1 MMLPVELNGTCISDR
16 VRLLALGR
24 ASLFTLA
31 DTDCLRPGG
40 KCSAI
45 PAKNISTPVL
55 WIILLY

>member
-1 MMLPVELNGTCISDR
+1 MLPVELNGTCISDS

-45 PAKNISTPVL
+45 PAKSMSTPVL
-55 WIILLY
+55 